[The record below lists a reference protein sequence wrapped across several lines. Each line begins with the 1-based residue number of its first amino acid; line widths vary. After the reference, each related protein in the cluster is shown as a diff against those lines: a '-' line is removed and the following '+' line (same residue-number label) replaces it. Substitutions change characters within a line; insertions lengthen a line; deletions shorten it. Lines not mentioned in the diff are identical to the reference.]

1 MGQEHKEYTW
11 NLIAKKLSGEASPEE
26 LRELEAL
33 LRNNPE
39 LHYPMQTISDLWKG
53 PGRGDKREAEIAFNR
68 HLDRMNDLK
77 IDYQPAAASTQ
88 EGLSETAVYPWP
100 ETKTRSRRSIFVL
113 SSIFGVLLIMV
124 WFYSRPSSQA
134 PATVAAPI
142 SQVPAPAGSEIFTAS
157 GSRTHLTLPDGTLV
171 WLNAGS
177 RINYEKN
184 FGTSFRE
191 VSLIGEAFFDVAP
204 NANKPFVIHT
214 ARIDVRVLGTRF
226 NVKSYPTEKT
236 TEATLIRGSIE
247 VSVKNKSRDRI
258 ILKPNEKLVVSN
270 EDSISRQPAPRRKEV
285 RESAS
290 LVTIS
295 KPTYERNSGAVIE
308 TSWIDNKLIFQDEAF
323 TDLTRQMERWY
334 GVTIRF
340 DSERQEELR
349 FTGIFEK
356 ETVQQALDALKL
368 TANFNYS
375 IEGTQITIHD

>member
-113 SSIFGVLLIMV
+113 SSIFGALLIMV